1 MDRHL
6 RPPGDLGRSSQKLM
20 SATWEAVFDTSSKE
34 DGASPELI
42 LEFQRT
48 ALQPLSAEEI
58 AEVNGSQR
66 NPFPSTDPL
75 YSAYKRFDAQD
86 WVMPSFG
93 FPNSYLSFLRWSNG
107 GMFTK
112 GGREFGFF
120 PAINATC
127 GVRSMMLA
135 YHIPEY
141 MKYAVPFAFD
151 GAGTFY
157 FFDMREPP
165 VNDEFPIVLSH
176 AGSLGWEEDDYERLA
191 ESFVQAL
198 NNANP

>member
-1 MDRHL
+1 
-6 RPPGDLGRSSQKLM
+6 M
-20 SATWEAVFDTSSKE
+20 SIFWETLFDTSSKE
-34 DGASPELI
+34 EGASLDLI
-42 LEFQRT
+42 SKFQQT

-58 AEVNGSQR
+58 AELNDSQETLLSSNNR
-66 NPFPSTDPL
+66 L
-75 YSAYKRFDAQD
+75 YSAYKRLDARD
-86 WVMPSFG
+86 WVMPTFP

-107 GMFTK
+107 GTFTK
-112 GGREFGFF
+112 GVREFGFF
-120 PAINATC
+120 PAIDSRC

-157 FFDMREPP
+157 LFDMREPP

-176 AGSLGWEEDDYERLA
+176 AGSLGWDEDDHEWLA

-198 NNANP
+198 HNSNP